1 MTEDIAIVWIKD
13 GVLVDR
19 MPENAVAFAL
29 SSLQHIP
36 PDGRR
41 DICIEDLI
49 NWGFKKSGVSVAE
62 KMRLFNVERQDVIE
76 NIGDAAA
83 YYTLLT
89 IEVESS
95 LKYFDGSV
103 ELLGHLSQRGIKHYI
118 TSAIDQEVLYRW
130 RETEQ
135 GKVISDYLWEILGSR
150 SGFQKGR
157 DHFAYIQSQGATK
170 IYYIADAVSEI
181 RAGNECQDCGVV
193 PVGFAN
199 VITGKR
205 VVEAFERLR
214 KAAPG
219 VDIAPLYPIEIS
231 AIDPD
236 RLALPDVSGL
246 ESGLIQAGARKII
259 SGDKQKIMLS
269 LKDYFVSNGIL

>member
-1 MTEDIAIVWIKD
+1 MTEDITIVWIRD

-36 PDGRR
+36 PDLRG

-49 NWGFKKSGVSVAE
+49 NWGFEKSGVSVAE

-76 NIGDAAA
+76 NIDDAAA
-83 YYTLLT
+83 YYTMLS
-89 IEVESS
+89 IGVESS

-103 ELLGHLSQRGIKHYI
+103 ELLRNLRQRGIRHYI
-118 TSAIDQEVLYRW
+118 SSAVDQEVLDRW
-130 RETEQ
+130 RETAQ
-135 GKVISDYLWEILGSR
+135 GKVISDYLCEILGSR

-181 RAGNECQDCGVV
+181 RTGNECRDCGVV

-205 VVEAFERLR
+205 VVEAFEKLR
-214 KAAPG
+214 KATPG
-219 VDIAPLYPIEIS
+219 VDTTPLYPMEIS
-231 AIDPD
+231 TIDSD
-236 RLALPDVSGL
+236 RLALPEVSKL

-259 SGDKQKIMLS
+259 SSNKQNIMLN
-269 LKDYFVSNGIL
+269 LKDYFVSDGIL